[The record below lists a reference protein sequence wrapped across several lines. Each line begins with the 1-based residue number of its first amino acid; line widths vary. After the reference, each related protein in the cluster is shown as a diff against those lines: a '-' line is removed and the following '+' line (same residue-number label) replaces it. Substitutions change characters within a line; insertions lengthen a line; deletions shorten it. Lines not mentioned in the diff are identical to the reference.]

1 MSRQASDLTGL
12 ALSPCL
18 MDEIEGQD
26 EAPTVT
32 DVVKNL
38 LDPST
43 LPHVILI
50 GVAGFILYMVSA
62 SNSDTMFALG
72 IAGFIGLSLGYALTA
87 WMQEM
92 DVIHKFSHFQ
102 KLPANTA
109 FLEKILLYFIRIF
122 SAWIS
127 PLMLG
132 LIPFTLIALYLTS
145 DSGKEQAVYWGIA
158 IAGMFVVWSFAQ
170 GRALSTS
177 LRIFV
182 EGRAVKIASIERNSK
197 RFTSTSIHMAT
208 IGTFAAVTYSL
219 LVTGTKSAED
229 MNFIDKMGAPLFAL
243 AAIAIQGILFWRT
256 AEGRIADSKRKDTAA
271 FGFAWGLFM
280 QLFVTWHLL
289 SATRRFMFEDWG
301 FFLIFE
307 EFILMVITVIA
318 AIWSLAK
325 GGHQRGFKIFNQKNA
340 VFWGLSF
347 GMAYSG
353 SIAMISVLGSKLTEG
368 AIGTLGVSTTIGI
381 GHLITAF
388 TMLMI
393 HSWRIGSLD
402 KWLDSAREE
411 TSESD
416 YAENDTDPVE
426 DVPENYDVEGSEV
439 HEDDFDIELV
449 DIPDP
454 ILEDDDFE

>member
-1 MSRQASDLTGL
+1 MAEVEEQEVS
-12 ALSPCL
+12 
-18 MDEIEGQD
+18 
-26 EAPTVT
+26 PTVT

-50 GVAGFILYMVSA
+50 GIAGFVLYMISA
-62 SNSDTMFALG
+62 SDSDTMFALG
-72 IAGFIGLSLGYALTA
+72 IAGFIGLSIGYALTA

-92 DVIHKFSHFQ
+92 SVIHRFSHFQ
-102 KLPANTA
+102 PMPDETTIV
-109 FLEKILLYFIRIF
+109 EKMFLYFIRIV

-132 LIPFTLIALYLTS
+132 SIPFMLIALYLTT

-182 EGRAVKIASIERNSK
+182 EGRAVNIASIERNSK
-197 RFTSTSIHMAT
+197 RFTSTSIHMIIIA
-208 IGTFAAVTYSL
+208 TFAAVTYWI
-219 LVTGTKSAED
+219 LVTGAKSAEEMTFMD
-229 MNFIDKMGAPLFAL
+229 TMGAPLFAL
-243 AAIAIQGILFWRT
+243 AAIAVQALLFWRT
-256 AEGRIADSKRKDTAA
+256 TDGRIADSKRKDTAA

-289 SATRRFMFEDWG
+289 SAVRRFMFEEWG
-301 FFLIFE
+301 LFLILE
-307 EFILMVITVIA
+307 EFVLMIITVIA
-318 AIWSLAK
+318 AIWTLAK
-325 GGHQRGFKIFNQKNA
+325 GGHQRGFRMFNQKNA

-402 KWLDSAREE
+402 QWLDSARKELTVKPDEE
-411 TSESD
+411 EI
-416 YAENDTDPVE
+416 VQ
-426 DVPENYDVEGSEV
+426 
-439 HEDDFDIELV
+439 EDDAPHEEEEEIEQEQEEDDLDIELV

-454 ILEDDDFE
+454 VLENDDFE

>member
-1 MSRQASDLTGL
+1 
-12 ALSPCL
+12 
-18 MDEIEGQD
+18 MDEVEEQG
-26 EAPTVT
+26 ESPTVT

-50 GVAGFILYMVSA
+50 GVAGFVLYMIS
-62 SNSDTMFALG
+62 SSGSDSLFALG
-72 IAGFIGLSLGYALTA
+72 IAGFIGLSVGYALTA

-92 DVIHKFSHFQ
+92 NVIHKFSHFQ
-102 KLPANTA
+102 PLPENTSIM
-109 FLEKILLYFIRIF
+109 EKILLYFIRIV

-145 DSGKEQAVYWGIA
+145 DSGKDQAIYWGIA

-197 RFTSTSIHMAT
+197 RFTSTSIHMT
-208 IGTFAAVTYSL
+208 IIGVFAASMYWI
-219 LVTGTKSAED
+219 LVTGADNSDEMSFTD
-229 MNFIDKMGAPLFAL
+229 MMGALLFAL
-243 AAIAIQGILFWRT
+243 VAVAIQALLFWRT
-256 AEGRIADSKRKDTAA
+256 TDGRIADSARKDTAA

-289 SATRRFMFEDWG
+289 SAVRRFMFEDWG
-301 FFLIFE
+301 LFLILE
-307 EFILMVITVIA
+307 EFILMIITVIA

-325 GGHQRGFKIFNQKNA
+325 GAHQRGFKMFNEKNA

-402 KWLDSAREE
+402 QWLDSARLEHSVIEEDTEQEDSQVEEKEE
-411 TSESD
+411 TEDESE
-416 YAENDTDPVE
+416 EEEEEEEE
-426 DVPENYDVEGSEV
+426 DEL
-439 HEDDFDIELV
+439 DIELV

-454 ILEDDDFE
+454 VLEDDGFDD

>member
-1 MSRQASDLTGL
+1 
-12 ALSPCL
+12 
-18 MDEIEGQD
+18 MDEVD
-26 EAPTVT
+26 EQGETPTVT

-50 GVAGFILYMVSA
+50 GVAGFILYMIS
-62 SNSDTMFALG
+62 SSGSDSLFALG
-72 IAGFIGLSLGYALTA
+72 IAGFIGLSVGYALTA

-92 DVIHKFSHFQ
+92 NVIHKFSHFQ
-102 KLPANTA
+102 PLPEKTSL
-109 FLEKILLYFIRIF
+109 LEKILLYFIRIF

-132 LIPFTLIALYLTS
+132 LIPFTLISLYLTS
-145 DSGKEQAVYWGIA
+145 DSGKDQAVYWGIA

-182 EGRAVKIASIERNSK
+182 QGRAVKIASIERNSK
-197 RFTSTSIHMAT
+197 RFTSTSIHMT
-208 IGTFAAVTYSL
+208 IIGVFAAVTYWI
-219 LVTGTKSAED
+219 LVSGANSTED
-229 MNFIDKMGAPLFAL
+229 MSFIDMLGAILFAL
-243 AAIAIQGILFWRT
+243 VAVAIQALLFWRT
-256 AEGRIADSKRKDTAA
+256 TDGRIADSRRKDTAA

-289 SATRRFMFEDWG
+289 SALRRFMFEDWG
-301 FFLIFE
+301 LFLILE
-307 EFILMVITVIA
+307 EFILMIITVIA

-325 GGHQRGFKIFNQKNA
+325 GAHQRGFKMFNEKNA

-393 HSWRIGSLD
+393 HSWRIGSLEQ
-402 KWLDSAREE
+402 WLDSAREE
-411 TSESD
+411 YSVIEVDGEPDESQVD
-416 YAENDTDPVE
+416 ETEETEDT
-426 DVPENYDVEGSEV
+426 PEEQDL
-439 HEDDFDIELV
+439 DMDIELV
-449 DIPDP
+449 EIPDP
-454 ILEDDDFE
+454 VLEDDGFVE

>member
-1 MSRQASDLTGL
+1 
-12 ALSPCL
+12 
-18 MDEIEGQD
+18 MDEVD
-26 EAPTVT
+26 EQGETPTVT

-50 GVAGFILYMVSA
+50 GVAGFILYMIS
-62 SNSDTMFALG
+62 SSGSDSLFALG
-72 IAGFIGLSLGYALTA
+72 IAGFIGLSVGYALTA

-92 DVIHKFSHFQ
+92 NVIHKFSHFQ
-102 KLPANTA
+102 PLPEKNSL
-109 FLEKILLYFIRIF
+109 LEKILLYFIRIF

-132 LIPFTLIALYLTS
+132 LIPFTLISLYLTS
-145 DSGKEQAVYWGIA
+145 DSGKDQAVYWGIA

-182 EGRAVKIASIERNSK
+182 QGRAVKIASIERNSK
-197 RFTSTSIHMAT
+197 RFTSTSIHMT
-208 IGTFAAVTYSL
+208 IIGVFAAVTYWI
-219 LVTGTKSAED
+219 LVSGANSTED
-229 MNFIDKMGAPLFAL
+229 MSFIDMLGAILFAL
-243 AAIAIQGILFWRT
+243 VAVAIQALLFWRT
-256 AEGRIADSKRKDTAA
+256 TDGRIADSRRKDTAA

-289 SATRRFMFEDWG
+289 SALRRFMFEDWG
-301 FFLIFE
+301 LFLIIE
-307 EFILMVITVIA
+307 EFILMIITVIA

-325 GGHQRGFKIFNQKNA
+325 GAHQRGFKMFNEKNA

-393 HSWRIGSLD
+393 HSWRIGSLEQ
-402 KWLDSAREE
+402 WLDSARQEYSVIE
-411 TSESD
+411 VDGESD
-416 YAENDTDPVE
+416 DSQVDETEESEDT
-426 DVPENYDVEGSEV
+426 PEEQDL
-439 HEDDFDIELV
+439 DMDIELV
-449 DIPDP
+449 EIPDP
-454 ILEDDDFE
+454 VLEDDGFVE

>member
-1 MSRQASDLTGL
+1 
-12 ALSPCL
+12 
-18 MDEIEGQD
+18 MDEVD
-26 EAPTVT
+26 ELDETPTVT

-50 GVAGFILYMVSA
+50 GVAGFILYMIS
-62 SNSDTMFALG
+62 SSGSDSLFALG
-72 IAGFIGLSLGYALTA
+72 IAGFIGLSVGYALTA

-92 DVIHKFSHFQ
+92 NVIHKFSHFQ
-102 KLPANTA
+102 PLPEKTSL
-109 FLEKILLYFIRIF
+109 LEKILLYFIRIF

-132 LIPFTLIALYLTS
+132 LIPFILISLYLTS
-145 DSGKEQAVYWGIA
+145 DSGKDQAVYWGIA

-182 EGRAVKIASIERNSK
+182 QGRAVKIASIERNSK
-197 RFTSTSIHMAT
+197 RFTSTSIHMT
-208 IGTFAAVTYSL
+208 IIGVFAAVTYWI
-219 LVTGTKSAED
+219 LVSGANSTEEMSFVD
-229 MNFIDKMGAPLFAL
+229 MLGAILFAL
-243 AAIAIQGILFWRT
+243 VAVAIQALLFWRT
-256 AEGRIADSKRKDTAA
+256 TDGRIADSRRKDTAA

-289 SATRRFMFEDWG
+289 SALRRFMFEDWG
-301 FFLIFE
+301 LFLILE
-307 EFILMVITVIA
+307 EFILMIITVIA

-325 GGHQRGFKIFNQKNA
+325 GAHQRGFKMFNEKNA

-393 HSWRIGSLD
+393 HSWRIGSLEQ
-402 KWLDSAREE
+402 WLDSARQEYSVVEVDGEPDESQVDETEE
-411 TSESD
+411 TE
-416 YAENDTDPVE
+416 DT
-426 DVPENYDVEGSEV
+426 PEEQDL
-439 HEDDFDIELV
+439 DMDIELV
-449 DIPDP
+449 EIPDP
-454 ILEDDDFE
+454 VLEDDGFVE

>member
-1 MSRQASDLTGL
+1 
-12 ALSPCL
+12 
-18 MDEIEGQD
+18 MDEVD
-26 EAPTVT
+26 EQGETPTVT

-50 GVAGFILYMVSA
+50 GVAGFILYMIS
-62 SNSDTMFALG
+62 SSGSDSLFALG
-72 IAGFIGLSLGYALTA
+72 IAGFIGLSVGYALTA

-92 DVIHKFSHFQ
+92 NVIHKFSHFQ
-102 KLPANTA
+102 PLPEKTSL
-109 FLEKILLYFIRIF
+109 LEKILLYFIRIF

-132 LIPFTLIALYLTS
+132 LIPFTLISLYLTS
-145 DSGKEQAVYWGIA
+145 DSGKDQAVYWGIA

-182 EGRAVKIASIERNSK
+182 QGRAVKIASIERNSK
-197 RFTSTSIHMAT
+197 RLTSTSIHMT
-208 IGTFAAVTYSL
+208 IIGVFAAVTYWI
-219 LVTGTKSAED
+219 LVSGANSTED
-229 MNFIDKMGAPLFAL
+229 MSFIDMLGAILFAL
-243 AAIAIQGILFWRT
+243 VAVAIQALLFWRT
-256 AEGRIADSKRKDTAA
+256 TDGRIADSRRKDTAA

-289 SATRRFMFEDWG
+289 SALRRFMFEDWG
-301 FFLIFE
+301 LFLILE
-307 EFILMVITVIA
+307 EFILMIITVIA

-325 GGHQRGFKIFNQKNA
+325 GAHQRGFKMFNEKNA

-393 HSWRIGSLD
+393 HSWRIGSLEQ
-402 KWLDSAREE
+402 WLDSAREE
-411 TSESD
+411 YSVIEVDGEPDESQVD
-416 YAENDTDPVE
+416 ETEETEDTPEEQDLDMDIKLVE
-426 DVPENYDVEGSEV
+426 
-439 HEDDFDIELV
+439 
-449 DIPDP
+449 IPDP
-454 ILEDDDFE
+454 VLEDDGFVE

>member
-1 MSRQASDLTGL
+1 
-12 ALSPCL
+12 
-18 MDEIEGQD
+18 MDEVD
-26 EAPTVT
+26 EQGETPTVT

-50 GVAGFILYMVSA
+50 GVAGFILYMIS
-62 SNSDTMFALG
+62 SSGSDSLFALG
-72 IAGFIGLSLGYALTA
+72 IAGFIGLSVGYALTA

-92 DVIHKFSHFQ
+92 NVIHKFSHFQ
-102 KLPANTA
+102 PLPEKTSL
-109 FLEKILLYFIRIF
+109 LEKILLYFIRIF

-132 LIPFTLIALYLTS
+132 IIPFTLISLYLTS
-145 DSGKEQAVYWGIA
+145 DSGKDQAVYWGIA

-182 EGRAVKIASIERNSK
+182 QGRAVKIASIERNSK
-197 RFTSTSIHMAT
+197 RFTSTSIHMT
-208 IGTFAAVTYSL
+208 IIGVFAAVTYWI
-219 LVTGTKSAED
+219 LVSGANSTED
-229 MNFIDKMGAPLFAL
+229 MSFIDMLGAILFAL
-243 AAIAIQGILFWRT
+243 VAVAIQALLFWRT
-256 AEGRIADSKRKDTAA
+256 TDGRIADSRRKDTAA

-289 SATRRFMFEDWG
+289 SALRRFMFEDWG
-301 FFLIFE
+301 LFLILE
-307 EFILMVITVIA
+307 EFILMIITVIA

-325 GGHQRGFKIFNQKNA
+325 GAHQRGFKMFNEKNA

-393 HSWRIGSLD
+393 HSWRIGSLEQ
-402 KWLDSAREE
+402 WLDSAREE
-411 TSESD
+411 YSVIEVDGEPDESQVD
-416 YAENDTDPVE
+416 ETEETEDT
-426 DVPENYDVEGSEV
+426 PEEQDL
-439 HEDDFDIELV
+439 DMDIELV
-449 DIPDP
+449 EIPDP
-454 ILEDDDFE
+454 VLEDDGFVE

>member
-1 MSRQASDLTGL
+1 
-12 ALSPCL
+12 
-18 MDEIEGQD
+18 MDEVD
-26 EAPTVT
+26 EQGETPTVT

-50 GVAGFILYMVSA
+50 GVAGFILYMIS
-62 SNSDTMFALG
+62 SSGSDSLFALG
-72 IAGFIGLSLGYALTA
+72 IAGFIGLSVGYALTA

-92 DVIHKFSHFQ
+92 NVIHKFSHFQ
-102 KLPANTA
+102 PLPEKNSL
-109 FLEKILLYFIRIF
+109 LEKILLYFIRIF

-132 LIPFTLIALYLTS
+132 LIPFTLISLYLTS
-145 DSGKEQAVYWGIA
+145 DSGKDQAVYWGIA

-182 EGRAVKIASIERNSK
+182 QGRAVKIASIERNSK
-197 RFTSTSIHMAT
+197 RFTSTSIHMT
-208 IGTFAAVTYSL
+208 IIGVFAAVTYWI
-219 LVTGTKSAED
+219 LVSGANSTED
-229 MNFIDKMGAPLFAL
+229 MSFIDMLGAILFAL
-243 AAIAIQGILFWRT
+243 VAVAIQALLFWRT
-256 AEGRIADSKRKDTAA
+256 TDGRIADSRRKDTAA

-289 SATRRFMFEDWG
+289 SALRRFMFEDWG
-301 FFLIFE
+301 LFLILE
-307 EFILMVITVIA
+307 EFILMIITVIA

-325 GGHQRGFKIFNQKNA
+325 GAHQRGFKMFNEKNA

-393 HSWRIGSLD
+393 HSWRIGSLEQ
-402 KWLDSAREE
+402 WLDSARQEYSVIE
-411 TSESD
+411 VDGESD
-416 YAENDTDPVE
+416 DSQVDETEESEDT
-426 DVPENYDVEGSEV
+426 PEEQDL
-439 HEDDFDIELV
+439 DMDIELV
-449 DIPDP
+449 EIPDP
-454 ILEDDDFE
+454 VLEDDGFVE

>member
-1 MSRQASDLTGL
+1 
-12 ALSPCL
+12 
-18 MDEIEGQD
+18 MDEVD
-26 EAPTVT
+26 EQGETPTVT

-50 GVAGFILYMVSA
+50 GVAGFILYMIS
-62 SNSDTMFALG
+62 SSGSDSLFAFG
-72 IAGFIGLSLGYALTA
+72 IAGFIGLSVGYALTA

-92 DVIHKFSHFQ
+92 NVIHKFSHFQ
-102 KLPANTA
+102 PLPEKTSL
-109 FLEKILLYFIRIF
+109 LEKILLYFIRIF

-132 LIPFTLIALYLTS
+132 IIPFTLISLYLTS
-145 DSGKEQAVYWGIA
+145 DSGKDQAVYWGIA

-182 EGRAVKIASIERNSK
+182 QGRAVKIASIERNSK
-197 RFTSTSIHMAT
+197 RFTSTSIHMT
-208 IGTFAAVTYSL
+208 IIGVFAAVTYWI
-219 LVTGTKSAED
+219 LVSGANSTED
-229 MNFIDKMGAPLFAL
+229 MSFIDMLGAILFAL
-243 AAIAIQGILFWRT
+243 VAVAIQALLFWRT
-256 AEGRIADSKRKDTAA
+256 TDGRIADSRRKDTAA

-289 SATRRFMFEDWG
+289 SALRRFMFEDWG
-301 FFLIFE
+301 LFLILE
-307 EFILMVITVIA
+307 EFILMIITVIA

-325 GGHQRGFKIFNQKNA
+325 GAHQRGFKMFNEKNA

-393 HSWRIGSLD
+393 HSWRIGSLEQ
-402 KWLDSAREE
+402 WLDSAREE
-411 TSESD
+411 YSVIEVDGEPDESQVD
-416 YAENDTDPVE
+416 ETEETEDT
-426 DVPENYDVEGSEV
+426 PEEQDL
-439 HEDDFDIELV
+439 DMDIELV
-449 DIPDP
+449 EIPDP
-454 ILEDDDFE
+454 VLEDDGFVE

>member
-1 MSRQASDLTGL
+1 MG
-12 ALSPCL
+12 
-18 MDEIEGQD
+18 EVEEQD
-26 EAPTVT
+26 VAPTVT

-38 LDPST
+38 LNPAT
-43 LPHVILI
+43 LPHIILI
-50 GVAGFILYMVSA
+50 GLSGFILYMISA
-62 SNSDTMFALG
+62 SDSDTMFAIG
-72 IAGFIGLSLGYALTA
+72 IAGFIGLSLGYAMTA

-102 KLPANTA
+102 PMPDQTN
-109 FLEKILLYFIRIF
+109 FVEKILLYFVRIV

-132 LIPFTLIALYLTS
+132 LIPFTLIALYLTT
-145 DSGKEQAVYWGIA
+145 DSGKDQAVYWGIA

-182 EGRAVKIASIERNSK
+182 EGRAVNIASIERNSK
-197 RFTSTSIHMAT
+197 RFTSTSIHMIIIA
-208 IGTFAAVTYSL
+208 TFAAVTYWI
-219 LVTGTKSAED
+219 LVTGAESTEEMTIMD
-229 MNFIDKMGAPLFAL
+229 TMGAPLFAL
-243 AAIAIQGILFWRT
+243 AAIAVQALLFWRT
-256 AEGRIADSKRKDTAA
+256 TDGRIADSKRKDTAA

-289 SATRRFMFEDWG
+289 SAVRRFMFEEWG
-301 FFLIFE
+301 LFLIVE
-307 EFILMVITVIA
+307 EFILMIITVIA

-325 GGHQRGFKIFNQKNA
+325 GGHQRGFKMFNEKNA

-411 TSESD
+411 L
-416 YAENDTDPVE
+416 AEYEDGDEETDPVE
-426 DVPENYDVEGSEV
+426 EVAQESEETTEQEQDEDVE
-439 HEDDFDIELV
+439 IELV
-449 DIPDP
+449 DIPEP
-454 ILEDDDFE
+454 VLENDDFE

>member
-1 MSRQASDLTGL
+1 
-12 ALSPCL
+12 
-18 MDEIEGQD
+18 MDEVD
-26 EAPTVT
+26 EQGETPTVT

-50 GVAGFILYMVSA
+50 GVAGFILYMIS
-62 SNSDTMFALG
+62 SSGSDSLFALG
-72 IAGFIGLSLGYALTA
+72 IAGFIGLSVGYALTA

-92 DVIHKFSHFQ
+92 NVIHKFSHFQ
-102 KLPANTA
+102 PLPEKTSL
-109 FLEKILLYFIRIF
+109 LEKILLYFIRIF

-132 LIPFTLIALYLTS
+132 IIPFTLISLYLTS
-145 DSGKEQAVYWGIA
+145 DSGKDQAVYWGIA

-182 EGRAVKIASIERNSK
+182 QGRAVKIASIERNSK
-197 RFTSTSIHMAT
+197 RFTSTSIHMT
-208 IGTFAAVTYSL
+208 IIGVFAAVTYWI
-219 LVTGTKSAED
+219 LVSGANSTED
-229 MNFIDKMGAPLFAL
+229 MSFIDMLGAILFAL
-243 AAIAIQGILFWRT
+243 VAVAIQALLFWRT
-256 AEGRIADSKRKDTAA
+256 TDGRIADSRRKDTAA

-289 SATRRFMFEDWG
+289 SALRRFMFEDWG
-301 FFLIFE
+301 LFLILE
-307 EFILMVITVIA
+307 EFILMIITVIA

-325 GGHQRGFKIFNQKNA
+325 GAHQRGFKMFNEKNA

-353 SIAMISVLGSKLTEG
+353 SIAMISVLGSRLTEG

-393 HSWRIGSLD
+393 HSWRIGSLEQ
-402 KWLDSAREE
+402 WLDSAREE
-411 TSESD
+411 YSVIEVDGEPDESQVD
-416 YAENDTDPVE
+416 ETEETEDT
-426 DVPENYDVEGSEV
+426 PEEQDL
-439 HEDDFDIELV
+439 DMDIELV
-449 DIPDP
+449 EIPDP
-454 ILEDDDFE
+454 VLEDDGFVE

>member
-1 MSRQASDLTGL
+1 
-12 ALSPCL
+12 
-18 MDEIEGQD
+18 MDEVD
-26 EAPTVT
+26 ELDETPTVT

-50 GVAGFILYMVSA
+50 GVSGFILYMIS
-62 SNSDTMFALG
+62 SSSSDSLFALG
-72 IAGFIGLSLGYALTA
+72 IAGFIGLSVGYALTA

-92 DVIHKFSHFQ
+92 NVIHKFSHFQ
-102 KLPANTA
+102 PLPEKTT
-109 FLEKILLYFIRIF
+109 FLEKILLYFIRIV

-132 LIPFTLIALYLTS
+132 LIPFTLISLYLTS
-145 DSGKEQAVYWGIA
+145 DSGKDQAIYWGIA

-182 EGRAVKIASIERNSK
+182 QGRAVKIASIERNSK
-197 RFTSTSIHMAT
+197 RFTSTSIHMT
-208 IGTFAAVTYSL
+208 IIGVFAAVTYWI
-219 LVTGTKSAED
+219 LVSGANSTEEMS
-229 MNFIDKMGAPLFAL
+229 FIDMLGAILFAL
-243 AAIAIQGILFWRT
+243 VAVAIQALLFWRT
-256 AEGRIADSKRKDTAA
+256 TDGRIADSRRKDTAA

-289 SATRRFMFEDWG
+289 SALRRFMFEDWG
-301 FFLIFE
+301 LFLILE
-307 EFILMVITVIA
+307 EFILMIITVIA

-325 GGHQRGFKIFNQKNA
+325 GAHQRGFKMFNEKNA

-393 HSWRIGSLD
+393 HSWRIGSLEQ
-402 KWLDSAREE
+402 WLDSARQEYSVIEADGEPDESQVDGTEDTPEE
-411 TSESD
+411 Q
-416 YAENDTDPVE
+416 NLDT
-426 DVPENYDVEGSEV
+426 
-439 HEDDFDIELV
+439 DIELV
-449 DIPDP
+449 EIPDP
-454 ILEDDDFE
+454 VLEDDGFVE